1 LSIEFASSSM
11 MLLDSG
17 AGGAERTGGGGF
29 DGFAGMTFRPAM
41 VSQDETQKPLEPIE
55 S

>member
-1 LSIEFASSSM
+1 M

-41 VSQDETQKPLEPIE
+41 VSQDEGIVARFVATLRLG
-55 S
+55 SW